1 MISRNNFHASVRLI
15 NEEECTVKE
24 NEGKG
29 MHWHYIS
36 VTRDPLEL
44 ELQNRIS

>member
-1 MISRNNFHASVRLI
+1 MISRNNFHASVSLI
-15 NEEECTVKE
+15 NDEEFTVKGR
-24 NEGKG
+24 EGKG

>member
-1 MISRNNFHASVRLI
+1 MISRNNFHGSVRLI
-15 NEEECTVKE
+15 NEEEHTVKE
-24 NEGKG
+24 KAGTG

-44 ELQNRIS
+44 QLQNRIS